1 MHETTLADY
10 TFLPW
15 LRQGIAS
22 EIPNPDGA
30 ALPGERASVDVR
42 FNVNGQP
49 VSRAVQL
56 LGPGDIVGVNPRAI
70 TKAEPRP
77 SVTDFEPNYLP
88 YIEFY
93 EEDFPWR
100 YTPARAVGELEQS
113 RLRPW
118 LFLAVLADDEF
129 RDKITSGPL
138 PAIELITAAETVLPP
153 PAQTWAW
160 AHVHISGNVL
170 KGATTSAGTVEA
182 QAAAERL
189 EGVLAENADRAASRL
204 LCPRRLQPN
213 TAYHAFLI
221 PTFENGRLAGLGQ
234 DVTTA
239 DALAASWGSGQ
250 AEFPVYHRWSFK
262 TGDRGDFESLVD
274 LLVPRKVDPRVGVRD
289 MDVSDP
295 GYDVDGM
302 TGTFAVMG
310 LEGALRSPETVS
322 SPAQW
327 PPLGTDFNNPPAGS
341 PGRFLLDLERV
352 VNLQFSLRQK
362 EDATQ
367 PHPDP
372 IVSPP
377 LYGQWHA
384 GVEKLAARDPGWVNE
399 LNNDPRTRAAA
410 GCGTDAVQQNQ
421 ERFMQQAWAQL
432 GEILQANQRLRQLQ
446 LGLTASFQLY
456 RKHLLPMADAQ
467 ILSFTRPAHA
477 RIVGGATTIAGQ
489 VGASGLPAAALDP
502 AFRKITRPR
511 GAMMKKTAAVG
522 AVRPA
527 EVIARLND
535 KRSSAAPALPPSAHL
550 LNLEEFAGVRTAN
563 LREANWRTSLDRIP
577 TRPAFGLATF
587 GRRMRN
593 GAGLPARDS
602 TEADLFRR
610 AVTDL
615 VAAAEAAPSNP
626 VPPPPV
632 SLAGA
637 AKAIRVALDP
647 ARALTLRARFL
658 VKIPQSIADGRVRP
672 SKTIAPV
679 MAHPVFAEPMYRPL
693 RDQSPDLLVPNLA
706 LIPNN
711 TVSLME
717 VNDRFI
723 ESYLMG
729 VNHEMS
735 RELLWREFPTDQR
748 GSYFRQ
754 FWDVGD
760 RIERDASKTAR
771 EIEEAFVDV
780 KALHTW
786 ESTTPLGT
794 HGNLPAIPG
803 AQPGEARLVVVVRG
817 DVLKKYPTAVI
828 FAQKAVWAK
837 DEQDRDI
844 RVLDDSDPDS
854 NLQTPLFKAE
864 IEPDIRFLGFNL
876 TASIVKGSPIRA
888 DNDPG
893 WFIVIQERPGEP
905 RFGLDLRSADTPD
918 LADEWNDLAWEHID
932 GFETLG
938 AIDLTRV
945 VSTTTMQAP
954 DNQVAWGRNAADMAY
969 ILYQVPVMVAFHA
982 ADMLNTNR
990 APAPI
995 DVPL

>member
-1 MHETTLADY
+1 MHESTLADY

-22 EIPNPDGA
+22 EISHPDGVV
-30 ALPGERASVDVR
+30 LPGERASVDVR

-49 VSRAVQL
+49 VSRAVEL
-56 LGPGDIVGVNPRAI
+56 VGPGDIIGVNPRAI
-70 TKAEPRP
+70 SKCEPRP

-100 YTPARAVGELEQS
+100 YTPARAVGVLEQS

-118 LFLAVLADDEF
+118 LFLAVLSDDEF
-129 RDKITSGPL
+129 RDKTPGGPL
-138 PAIELITAAETVLPP
+138 PAIELIADAATVLPP
-153 PAQTWAW
+153 SGQTWAW
-160 AHVHISGNVL
+160 AHVHISGNIL
-170 KGATTSAGTVEA
+170 AGATTSAAPAEV
-182 QAAAERL
+182 QSAAERL
-189 EGVLAENADRAASRL
+189 EGVLTENTDRAASRL
-204 LCPRRLQPN
+204 ICPRRLRAN
-213 TAYHAFLI
+213 AVYHAFLI
-221 PTFENGRLAGLGQ
+221 PAFENGRLAGLGQ

-239 DALAASWGSGQ
+239 DGLAPSWGAGQ
-250 AEFPVYHRWSFK
+250 TDFPVYHRWSFK
-262 TGDRGDFESLVD
+262 AGDGGDFESLVD
-274 LLVPRKVDPRVGVRD
+274 LLAPRKVDPRVGVRE

-295 GYDVDGM
+295 GYDVGGM
-302 TGTFAVMG
+302 TGTLAVMG
-310 LEGALRSPETVS
+310 LEGALKSPETIS
-322 SPAQW
+322 APQQW
-327 PPLGTDFNNPPAGS
+327 PPTGTSFNNPAAGS
-341 PGRFLLDLERV
+341 PGRFLLDLEQV
-352 VNLQFSLRQK
+352 VNLQFALRQK
-362 EDATQ
+362 ENASQ

-384 GVEKLAARDPGWVNE
+384 GVEQLAVREPGWVNE
-399 LNNDPRTRAAA
+399 LNGDPRQRAAA
-410 GCGTDAVQQNQ
+410 GCGTDAIQQNQ
-421 ERFMQQAWAQL
+421 ERYMQQAWAQL
-432 GEILQANQRLRQLQ
+432 GDILQANQRLRQLQ

-467 ILSFTRPAHA
+467 ILSFTLPAHT
-477 RIVGGATTIAGQ
+477 RIAGGAATIAGQ
-489 VGASGLPAAALDP
+489 VRASRLPAAALDP
-502 AFRKITRPR
+502 AFRKIIRPR
-511 GAMMKKTAAVG
+511 GAMMKKAAAAG

-527 EVIARLND
+527 EVIVRLND
-535 KRSSAAPALPPSAHL
+535 QRLSAAPALPPRWRH
-550 LNLEEFAGVRTAN
+550 LNLEEFAGAQTAA
-563 LREANWRTSLDRIP
+563 LREVNWRPSLDRTP
-577 TRPAFGLATF
+577 TRPAFVLAAF
-587 GRRMRN
+587 GRGMRHT
-593 GAGLPARDS
+593 AAQPTRDS
-602 TEADLFRR
+602 SEAGLFRR
-610 AVTDL
+610 AVTNL
-615 VAAAEAAPSNP
+615 ITTMEAAPSA
-626 VPPPPV
+626 VPPRPPV
-632 SLAGA
+632 SLVGA
-637 AKAIRVALDP
+637 AQVILAALDP

-658 VKIPQSIADGRVRP
+658 VKIPASVLDNRVRP
-672 SKTIAPV
+672 PKTIAPV

-693 RDQSPDLLVPNLA
+693 RDRSADLLVPNLA

-723 ESYLMG
+723 ESYLAG
-729 VNHEMS
+729 VNHEMA

-760 RIERDASKTAR
+760 RIERDPAKTAR

-786 ESTTPLGT
+786 DAASALGT
-794 HGNLPAIPG
+794 HSNLPAIPG

-828 FAQKAVWAK
+828 FAQQAMWTK
-837 DEQDRDI
+837 DAQGRDI
-844 RVLDDSDPDS
+844 RVLDDSEPAV
-854 NLQTPLFKAE
+854 NLQTPVFKAE

-876 TASIVKGSPIRA
+876 TASIVKGSPVRA
-888 DNDPG
+888 DNNPG

-905 RFGLDLRSADTPD
+905 RFGLDNRSADTPD
-918 LADEWNDLAWEHID
+918 RATAWNELAWEHIVS
-932 GFETLG
+932 FETLG
-938 AIDLTRV
+938 PVDLTLPV
-945 VSTTTMQAP
+945 ATDTMQAP
-954 DNQVAWGRNAADMAY
+954 DSLLAWGRNAADMAY

-990 APAPI
+990 PPAPI

>member
-1 MHETTLADY
+1 MHDPTLADY
-10 TFLPW
+10 TYLPW
-15 LRQGIAS
+15 LRQGLAS
-22 EIPNPDGA
+22 EISHPDGTV
-30 ALPGERASVDVR
+30 LPAERASVDVR
-42 FNVNGQP
+42 FAVNGAP
-49 VSRAVQL
+49 AGRSVEL

-70 TKAEPRP
+70 SKIEPRS

-88 YIEFY
+88 FVEFY

-118 LFLAVLADDEF
+118 LFLAVLAETEF
-129 RDKITSGPL
+129 RDKAAAGPL
-138 PAIELITAAETVLPP
+138 PAIELTADPDTVLPP
-153 PAQTWAW
+153 ADQTWAW
-160 AHVHISGNVL
+160 AHVHISGNIL
-170 KGATTSAGTVEA
+170 NGATTSADSVQA

-189 EGVLAENADRAASRL
+189 EGVIAQNADRAASRL
-204 LCPRRLQPN
+204 ISPRRLRPN

-221 PTFENGRLAGLGQ
+221 PAFENGRLAGLGQ
-234 DVTTA
+234 DVSTD
-239 DALAASWGSGQ
+239 DALAPSWGAGHL
-250 AEFPVYHRWSFK
+250 EFPVYYRWSFK
-262 TGDRGDFESLVD
+262 TSDRGDFESLVD
-274 LLVPRKVDPRVGVRD
+274 LLVPRKVDPRVGVRE

-322 SPAQW
+322 SPTQW
-327 PPLGTDFNNPPAGS
+327 PPVGTSFNNPPAGS
-341 PGRFLLDLERV
+341 PGRFLLDLEQV
-352 VNLQFSLRQK
+352 VNLQFALRQK
-362 EDATQ
+362 EDAAH

-372 IVSPP
+372 IISPP

-384 GVEKLAARDPGWVNE
+384 AVETLAVREPGWVNE
-399 LNNDPRTRAAA
+399 LNNDPRNRAAA

-432 GEILQANQRLRQLQ
+432 GDILQVNQRLRQLQ

-467 ILSFTRPAHA
+467 LLSFTRLAHT
-477 RIVGGATTIAGQ
+477 RIAGGAATLAGQ
-489 VGASGLPAAALDP
+489 VRVSRLPKAALDP

-511 GAMMKKTAAVG
+511 GAMMKKVAAVG

-535 KRSSAAPALPPSAHL
+535 SRLSAAPMLTGRGRQLS
-550 LNLEEFAGVRTAN
+550 LEEFAGEQTVHF
-563 LREANWRTSLDRIP
+563 REANWRASLERIP
-577 TRPAFGLATF
+577 TRPKFALAGF
-587 GRRMRN
+587 GRGMRDAT
-593 GAGLPARDS
+593 GVPTHDSAEAR
-602 TEADLFRR
+602 LFRR
-610 AVTDL
+610 SVTD
-615 VAAAEAAPSNP
+615 VIGAAEATPAN
-626 VPPPPV
+626 PPPRPAV
-632 SLAGA
+632 SLGGA
-637 AKAIRVALDP
+637 AQTIRTALDP

-658 VKIPQSIADGRVRP
+658 VKIPDSVADDRVRP
-672 SKTIAPV
+672 VKTIAPV

-693 RDQSPDLLVPNLA
+693 RDRSPDLLVPNLA

-754 FWDVGD
+754 FWDPAD
-760 RIERDASKTAR
+760 RVERDPSKPPR

-786 ESTTPLGT
+786 EPATALGT
-794 HGNLPAIPG
+794 HGKLPPIPG

-828 FAQKAVWAK
+828 FAQKAMWTNDA
-837 DEQDRDI
+837 QGRDI
-844 RVLDDSDPDS
+844 RVLDDSDPAA
-854 NLQTPLFKAE
+854 NLHTPLFKAE

-876 TASIVKGSPIRA
+876 TVSIVKGSQVRA

-905 RFGLDLRSADTPD
+905 RFGLDFRSADTPD
-918 LADEWNDLAWEHID
+918 LADEWNDLAWEHIE
-932 GFETLG
+932 GFGTLEV
-938 AIDLTRV
+938 IDLTKPV
-945 VSTTTMQAP
+945 ATTTMQAP

-982 ADMLNTNR
+982 ADMLDTNR

>member
-1 MHETTLADY
+1 MHESTLADY

-15 LRQGIAS
+15 VRQGIAS
-22 EIPNPDGA
+22 EISHPDGV

-49 VSRAVQL
+49 VGRAVEL
-56 LGPGDIVGVNPRAI
+56 LGPGDIVGINPRAI
-70 TKAEPRP
+70 SKVEPRP
-77 SVTDFEPNYLP
+77 SVTDFESNYLP
-88 YIEFY
+88 YVEFY

-100 YTPARAVGELEQS
+100 YTPARAAGELEQS

-118 LFLAVLADDEF
+118 LFLAVLSDEEF
-129 RDKITSGPL
+129 RDKTLGGPL
-138 PAIELITAAETVLPP
+138 PAIELIAAAETVLPP
-153 PAQTWAW
+153 SGQTWAW

-170 KGATTSAGTVEA
+170 EGATNTAAAAEA

-189 EGVLAENADRAASRL
+189 EGVVAANADRAASRL
-204 LCPRRLQPN
+204 ISPRRLHPN
-213 TAYHAFLI
+213 TTYYAFLI
-221 PTFENGRLAGLGQ
+221 PAFENGRRAGLGQ

-239 DALAASWGSGQ
+239 DALAPSWGSGQ
-250 AEFPVYHRWSFK
+250 TEFPVYYRWPFK

-274 LLVPRKVDPRVGVRD
+274 LLVPRKVDPRVGVRE

-295 GYDVDGM
+295 GYDVAGM

-322 SPAQW
+322 NPEQW
-327 PPLGTDFNNPPAGS
+327 PPAATDFSNPAPGS
-341 PGRFLLDLERV
+341 PGRFLLDLEQV
-352 VNLQFSLRQK
+352 VNLQFTLRQK
-362 EDATQ
+362 EDAAQ

-384 GVEKLAARDPGWVNE
+384 AVEKLDVREPGWVNE
-399 LNNDPRTRAAA
+399 LSRDPRQRAAA
-410 GCGTDAVQQNQ
+410 GFGTDAVQQNQ
-421 ERFMQQAWAQL
+421 ERYMQQAWAQL
-432 GEILQANQRLRQLQ
+432 GDILQANQRLRQLQ

-467 ILSFTRPAHA
+467 LLSFTLPAHA
-477 RIVGGATTIAGQ
+477 RIAGGAATIAGQ
-489 VGASGLPAAALDP
+489 VRASRLPAAALDP

-511 GAMMKKTAAVG
+511 GAMMKKVGAAG

-535 KRSSAAPALPPSAHL
+535 RRLSAAPVLPRGQQ
-550 LNLEEFAGVRTAN
+550 LNLEEFAGVQAAEFP
-563 LREANWRTSLDRIP
+563 EANWRRSLGRTPIGR
-577 TRPAFGLATF
+577 TFTLAAFG
-587 GRRMRN
+587 RPMRN
-593 GAGLPARDS
+593 VPGVPTRDS
-602 TEADLFRR
+602 TEASLFRR
-610 AVTDL
+610 AATDL
-615 VAAAEAAPSNP
+615 VTALEATPSEPAPRPPVGLEAAART
-626 VPPPPV
+626 
-632 SLAGA
+632 
-637 AKAIRVALDP
+637 IRTALDP
-647 ARALTLRARFL
+647 AKAMTLRARFL
-658 VKIPQSIADGRVRP
+658 VKIPASVADSRTRP
-672 SKTIAPV
+672 PRTIAPV
-679 MAHPVFAEPMYRPL
+679 MAHPVFAEPMYRAL
-693 RDQSPDLLVPNLA
+693 RDRSADLLVPNLA

-729 VNHEMS
+729 VNHEMA

-760 RIERDASKTAR
+760 RVERDPSKTAR
-771 EIEEAFVDV
+771 EIEEASVDV

-786 ESTTPLGT
+786 DAATALGT
-794 HGNLPAIPG
+794 HGNLPPIPG

-817 DVLKKYPTAVI
+817 DLLKKYPTAVI
-828 FAQKAVWAK
+828 FAQKAMWTK
-837 DEQDRDI
+837 DAQDRDI
-844 RVLDDSDPDS
+844 RVLDDSDPAT

-864 IEPDIRFLGFNL
+864 IDPDIRFLGFNL
-876 TASIVKGSPIRA
+876 TESIVKGSPVRA

-905 RFGLDLRSADTPD
+905 RFGLDNRSADTPD
-918 LADEWNDLAWEHID
+918 RAATWNGLAWEHID

-938 AIDLTRV
+938 AIDLTRPV
-945 VSTTTMQAP
+945 ATDAMQAP
-954 DNQVAWGRNAADMAY
+954 DSLVAWGRNAADMAY

-982 ADMLNTNR
+982 ADMLNSNR
-990 APAPI
+990 PPAPI

>member
-22 EIPNPDGA
+22 EISNPDGV

-42 FNVNGQP
+42 FNVNGEP
-49 VSRAVQL
+49 VGRAVQL
-56 LGPGDIVGVNPRAI
+56 LGPGDIIGINPRAI
-70 TKAEPRP
+70 SKIEPQP
-77 SVTDFEPNYLP
+77 SVTDFESNYLP

-100 YTPARAVGELEQS
+100 YTPARAAGALEQS

-118 LFLAVLADDEF
+118 VFLAVLSDDEF
-129 RDKITSGPL
+129 RDKIADGPL
-138 PAIELITAAETVLPP
+138 PAIELIAAAETVLPP
-153 PAQTWAW
+153 PDQTWAW

-170 KGATTSAGTVEA
+170 KGATTSAGAVEA
-182 QAAAERL
+182 HAAAERL
-189 EGVLAENADRAASRL
+189 EGVLVENADRAVSRL
-204 LCPRRLQPN
+204 LCPRRLRPN

-221 PTFENGRLAGLGQ
+221 PAFENGRLAGLGR
-234 DVTTA
+234 DVTTV
-239 DALAASWGSGQ
+239 DALAASWGNGQ
-250 AEFPVYHRWSFK
+250 TEFPVYHRWSFRA
-262 TGDRGDFESLVD
+262 GDGGDFEALVD
-274 LLVPRKVDPRVGVRD
+274 RLVPRKVDPRVGVRD
-289 MDVSDP
+289 MDITEP

-302 TGTFAVMG
+302 SGTFAVMG
-310 LEGALRSPETVS
+310 LEGALRSPETVA
-322 SPAQW
+322 SPVQW
-327 PPLGTDFNNPPAGS
+327 PPQGTDFNNPPAGS

-352 VNLQFSLRQK
+352 VNLQFALRQK

-384 GVEKLAARDPGWVNE
+384 AVEKLAARDPGWVNE

-410 GCGTDAVQQNQ
+410 GCGTDVVQQNQ
-421 ERFMQQAWAQL
+421 ERYMQQAWAQL
-432 GEILQANQRLRQLQ
+432 GDIMNANQRLRQLQ
-446 LGLTASFQLY
+446 LGLTTSFQLY

-467 ILSFTRPAHA
+467 LLAFTLPAHA
-477 RIVGGATTIAGQ
+477 RIAGGGVTIAGE
-489 VGASGLPAAALDP
+489 VRASKLPAAALDP

-511 GAMMKKTAAVG
+511 GAMMKKAAPVG
-522 AVRPA
+522 AVSPA
-527 EVIARLND
+527 GVIARLND
-535 KRSSAAPALPPSAHL
+535 SRSSAAPALPPSAHL
-550 LNLEEFAGVRTAN
+550 LNLEEFAGVRTAD
-563 LREANWRTSLDRIP
+563 LRESRWRAALDRIP
-577 TRPAFGLATF
+577 RRPTFAVATF
-587 GRRMRN
+587 GRGMRN
-593 GAGLPARDS
+593 VAGAPARDS

-610 AVTDL
+610 ALTAL
-615 VAAAEAAPSNP
+615 VAAGEAAPPNP
-626 VPPPPV
+626 APRPPV

-637 AKAIRVALDP
+637 AHTIRAAIDP

-658 VKIPQSIADGRVRP
+658 VKIPESIADSRVRP
-672 SKTIAPV
+672 PKTIAPV

-693 RDQSPDLLVPNLA
+693 RDRSPDLLVPNLA
-706 LIPNN
+706 LISNN

-760 RIERDASKTAR
+760 RIERDPLMSAR
-771 EIEEAFVDV
+771 DIEEAFVDV

-786 ESTTPLGT
+786 ESTTLLGS

-817 DVLKKYPTAVI
+817 DVLKTYPTAVI

-888 DNDPG
+888 DNNPG

-905 RFGLDLRSADTPD
+905 RFGLDLRSPDTPD

-932 GFETLG
+932 GFEALG
-938 AIDLTRV
+938 AIDLTKA

-954 DNQVAWGRNAADMAY
+954 DSELTWGRNAADMAY

-982 ADMLNTNR
+982 ADMLDTAR
-990 APAPI
+990 PRVPI
-995 DVPL
+995 GVPL